1 MIPPDA
7 ASRLRLTLPD
17 QPLPT
22 QPVPAAQKLADALGE
37 LVPGQRLL
45 AQIQSL
51 LPNGT
56 YRAVVGQREITL
68 ALPFSAKSGDVLEL
82 EVTETKGRVTLAF
95 VANRGTGEDG
105 DAEQHSVATRL
116 SQTGKMIGDLL
127 TGIGKEGSRAQP
139 AALNGNQPLVAKMP
153 QSAAELVPLLK
164 EALVKSGMFYEAH
177 QARWVEGKL
186 PTAVLLQEPQ
196 GKLSSPPREAQTQ
209 RPEIPNTPSAPAPAG
224 KGAEEAAARTPLP
237 TAPAEPAT
245 TTHASTPASP
255 INPQL
260 VPLVQQQL
268 DALSTQT
275 YLWQGQAWP
284 GQNMYWEI
292 SEDGRDRQSGEDE
305 TAERWQ
311 TRMALNLPRLGE
323 VEARIRLRS
332 GNAIDIVLTTDSEE
346 SRNKLAAASNQLRQQ
361 LSDSG
366 LELTSC
372 QVNHSQEI
380 PVENAP

>member
-22 QPVPAAQKLADALGE
+22 QPVPVAQKLADALGE

-56 YRAVVGQREITL
+56 YRAAVGQHEITL
-68 ALPFSAKSGDVLEL
+68 ALPFSAKNGDVLEL

-105 DAEQHSVATRL
+105 DAQQQSVSTRL

-139 AALNGNQPLVAKMP
+139 AALNGNQPLVTKMP

-164 EALVKSGMFYEAH
+164 EALSKSGMFYEAH

-196 GKLSSPPREAQTQ
+196 GKLSAPPREAQPQ
-209 RPEIPNTPSAPAPAG
+209 RMETPNTPSAPAPTG
-224 KGAEEAAARTPLP
+224 KGAEEAVARTPLP
-237 TAPAEPAT
+237 TAPAEPAAAT
-245 TTHASTPASP
+245 RTSAPTSP

-292 SEDGRDRQSGEDE
+292 SEDGSDRQSGEDE
-305 TAERWQ
+305 AAERWQ
-311 TRMALNLPRLGE
+311 TRMALNLPRLGG

-366 LELTSC
+366 LALTSC
-372 QVNHSQEI
+372 QVDHSQGI
-380 PVENAP
+380 PVENAS

>member
-22 QPVPAAQKLADALGE
+22 QPVPATQKLADALGE

-68 ALPFSAKSGDVLEL
+68 ALPFSAKNGDVLEL
-82 EVTETKGRVTLAF
+82 EVTETKGRATLAF
-95 VANRGTGEDG
+95 VANRGAGETG
-105 DAEQHSVATRL
+105 DAEQQSVATRL

-139 AALNGNQPLVAKMP
+139 AALNGNQPLIAKMP

-164 EALVKSGMFYEAH
+164 EALAKSGMFYEAH

-196 GKLSSPPREAQTQ
+196 GKLSPAPREAQPQ
-209 RPEIPNTPSAPAPAG
+209 RPETPNTPTAPAPAS
-224 KGAEEAAARTPLP
+224 KGAEEGVARTPLP
-237 TAPAEPAT
+237 T
-245 TTHASTPASP
+245 TPLETAAAARPNAAASP
-255 INPQL
+255 IHPQL

-284 GQNMYWEI
+284 GQNLYWEI
-292 SEDGRDRQSGEDE
+292 SEDGSGRQSGEDE

-311 TRMALNLPRLGE
+311 TRMALNLPKLGG

-332 GNAIDIVLTTDSEE
+332 GDAIDIILTTDSEE
-346 SRNKLAAASNQLRQQ
+346 TRNKLAAASNQLRQK
-361 LSDSG
+361 LGDSG
-366 LELTSC
+366 LVLTSC
-372 QVNHSQEI
+372 QVDHVQGI

>member
-22 QPVPAAQKLADALGE
+22 QPVPATQKLADALGE

-56 YRAVVGQREITL
+56 YRAVVGQRDITL
-68 ALPFSAKSGDVLEL
+68 ALPFSAKNGDVLEL

-105 DAEQHSVATRL
+105 DAEQQSVATRL

-164 EALVKSGMFYEAH
+164 EALAKSGMFYEAH

-196 GKLSSPPREAQTQ
+196 GKLSPPPREAQPQ
-209 RPEIPNTPSAPAPAG
+209 RPETPNTPSAQAPAG
-224 KGAEEAAARTPLP
+224 KGAEEAVARTPLP
-237 TAPAEPAT
+237 TAPAEPAAAART
-245 TTHASTPASP
+245 STPASP

-292 SEDGRDRQSGEDE
+292 SEDGSRQSGEDE
-305 TAERWQ
+305 VAERWQ
-311 TRMALNLPRLGE
+311 TRMALNLPRLGG

-366 LELTSC
+366 LALTSC
-372 QVNHSQEI
+372 QVDHSQGI
-380 PVENAP
+380 PVENAS